1 MRYSVCGARDGGTH
15 QLHGG
20 LPLLRLEL
28 SRSPT
33 GKRPQRPEGE
43 DAMPRANVHQ
53 PNFKFDLV
61 FERIIDVRQ
70 FPKFRALD
78 GGE

>member
-1 MRYSVCGARDGGTH
+1 MT
-15 QLHGG
+15 
-20 LPLLRLEL
+20 
-28 SRSPT
+28 
-33 GKRPQRPEGE
+33 
-43 DAMPRANVHQ
+43 RANVHQ